1 MEGERT
7 RPWLEEV
14 AQMSE
19 VVRKYTEI
27 WHGVLFLM
35 GLEHLRGALQDVVY
49 MNTVL

>member
-7 RPWLEEV
+7 WSWLEEV

-19 VVRKYTEI
+19 VVRNTLRF
-27 WHGVLFLM
+27 GMAFLFLM
-35 GLEHLRGALQDVVY
+35 GLEHPLGALQDVVY